1 MKAWF
6 FTEDAYP
13 QLPDQD
19 TYRSIRVNLPN
30 KHYDPETGADNYH
43 QFLDMWLMAEDLGLE
58 IMLNEHHQTATC
70 VVPAVPIIAGI
81 LARESKT
88 RAFLCSAI
96 LWPTCPGRPARRRKW
111 R

>member
-19 TYRSIRVNLPN
+19 TYRSIRVSLPN
-30 KHYDPETGADNYH
+30 KHYDPEIGADNYH

-58 IMLNEHHQTATC
+58 IMLNEHHQT
-70 VVPAVPIIAGI
+70 
-81 LARESKT
+81 
-88 RAFLCSAI
+88 
-96 LWPTCPGRPARRRKW
+96 
-111 R
+111 